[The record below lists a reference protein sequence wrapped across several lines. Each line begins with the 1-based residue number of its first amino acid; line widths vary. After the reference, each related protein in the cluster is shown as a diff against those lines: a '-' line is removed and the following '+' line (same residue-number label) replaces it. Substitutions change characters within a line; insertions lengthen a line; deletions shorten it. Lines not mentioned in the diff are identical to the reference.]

1 MSLFTRDKVILSADR
16 RSYLQYDVG
25 TGRLNYVVAGVVAFY
40 ATAAAF
46 VANLAMTFA
55 QAVSFSSTVGVT
67 GVLTPTGGVAA
78 AGGFSASPRNC
89 HTGGVPATQTTDGN
103 DTTPSI
109 TETYIAEV
117 FVPANCTVTGIAVL
131 NGSAVAGNIKA
142 ALHDSA
148 GAVLGSSASTAA
160 SGTDAYQKLDL
171 STPLAVVGPATYYV
185 SQQCSS
191 TSQRLNTHILGT
203 FGASKKTGETYGTHT
218 AITPPTSFTTAQGP
232 IASLY

>member
-1 MSLFTRDKVILSADR
+1 MSLWTRGRLIFSADKR
-16 RSYLQYDVG
+16 TYFEHDKGLSRM
-25 TGRLNYVVAGVVAFY
+25 N
-40 ATAAAF
+40 
-46 VANLAMTFA
+46 
-55 QAVSFSSTVGVT
+55 AVIEGVT
-67 GVLTPTGGVAA
+67 AWYASTTALVFALAASFTGGIGAS
-78 AGGFSASPRNC
+78 GGFTASPRVC

-103 DTTPSI
+103 DTAPSI

-117 FVPANCTVTGIAVL
+117 FVPCNMTVTGIAVL

-142 ALHDSA
+142 ALHDST

-191 TSQRLNTHILGT
+191 ASMRLNTHILGT

-218 AITPPTSFTTAQGP
+218 AITPPTTFTTAQGP
-232 IASLY
+232 MASLY

>member
-1 MSLFTRDKVILSADR
+1 MSLFTRDRVILSADR
-16 RSYLQYDVG
+16 RSYLHYDVG

-40 ATAAAF
+40 ATATAF
-46 VANLAMTFA
+46 VVNLAVTFA
-55 QAVSFSSTVGVT
+55 GALGVT
-67 GVLTPTGGVAA
+67 GVFTPTGGVAA
-78 AGGFSASPRNC
+78 AGGFSVSPRNC
-89 HTGGVPATQTTDGN
+89 HTGGVPATQTTDGS

-142 ALHDSA
+142 ALHDST

-218 AITPPTSFTTAQGP
+218 AITPPTTFTTAQGP